1 MTPNPS
7 LAFHALTTGYCHGSR
22 QSIVGRGLEGSLP
35 RGTLTAL
42 LGTNGA
48 GKSTLLRTLAGL
60 QPPLAGDIFWEG
72 NSLAS
77 LTPEERA
84 KRLSIVLTVRP
95 ETGNLTVR
103 EVVALGRLPHRQG
116 LWGSRNAAADAE
128 AVERAMRLTTTSAWS
143 ERPVSRL
150 SDGER
155 QRVFIAK
162 ALAQETPLI
171 LLDEPTAFLDYP
183 SRVQFFNLLK
193 RLTNEMGKTVLL
205 SSHDVELAAAHAD
218 RILLLSKESLCLA
231 PTEAKERNHAIR
243 DFFRLD
249 AETLHG
255 F

>member
-35 RGTLTAL
+35 RGTLTVL

-60 QPPLAGDIFWEG
+60 QPPLAGEIFWEG

>member
-22 QSIVGRGLEGSLP
+22 HSIVGRGLEGRLP
-35 RGTLTAL
+35 RGTLTVL

-60 QPPLAGDIFWEG
+60 HPPLAGDICWEG

-193 RLTNEMGKTVLL
+193 RLTNEMGKTILL
-205 SSHDVELAAAHAD
+205 SSHDVELAATHAD

>member
-128 AVERAMRLTTTSAWS
+128 AVERAMQLTTTSAWS

-243 DFFRLD
+243 DFFQLD
-249 AETLHG
+249 VETLHG

>member
-35 RGTLTAL
+35 RGTLTVL

-128 AVERAMRLTTTSAWS
+128 AVERAMQLTTTSAWS

-205 SSHDVELAAAHAD
+205 SSHDVELAATHAD

-249 AETLHG
+249 AETLHC

>member
-35 RGTLTAL
+35 RGTLTVL

-128 AVERAMRLTTTSAWS
+128 AVERAMQLTTTSAWS
-143 ERPVSRL
+143 ERPVSRRRTPKSL
-150 SDGER
+150 HR
-155 QRVFIAK
+155 QSAGSGN
-162 ALAQETPLI
+162 
-171 LLDEPTAFLDYP
+171 TAH
-183 SRVQFFNLLK
+183 S
-193 RLTNEMGKTVLL
+193 
-205 SSHDVELAAAHAD
+205 A
-218 RILLLSKESLCLA
+218 
-231 PTEAKERNHAIR
+231 
-243 DFFRLD
+243 
-249 AETLHG
+249 
-255 F
+255 

>member
-35 RGTLTAL
+35 RGTLTVL

-60 QPPLAGDIFWEG
+60 QPPLAGEIFWEG

-84 KRLSIVLTVRP
+84 KCLSIVLTVRP

-193 RLTNEMGKTVLL
+193 RLSNEMGKTVLR

>member
-35 RGTLTAL
+35 RGTLTVL

-60 QPPLAGDIFWEG
+60 QPPLAGEIFWEG

-193 RLTNEMGKTVLL
+193 RLTNEMDKTVLL

-231 PTEAKERNHAIR
+231 PTEAKKRNHAIR
-243 DFFRLD
+243 DFFQLD

>member
-231 PTEAKERNHAIR
+231 PTEAQERNHAIR
-243 DFFRLD
+243 DFFQLD

>member
-1 MTPNPS
+1 MTPTPA
-7 LAFHALTTGYCHGSR
+7 LAFRALTTGYGHGTR
-22 QSIVGRGLEGSLP
+22 QSIVGRELEGSLP
-35 RGTLTAL
+35 RGSLTAL

-60 QPPLAGDIFWEG
+60 QPPLAGDILWQG
-72 NSLAS
+72 SDLAA
-77 LTPEERA
+77 LAPTERA

-116 LWGSRNAAADAE
+116 LWGSRNAEADAE
-128 AVERAMRLTTTSAWS
+128 AVERAMQLTATADWS

-183 SRVQFFNLLK
+183 SRVELFVLLK
-193 RLTNEMGKTVLL
+193 RMANEMGKTVLL

-218 RILLLSKESLCLA
+218 RLLLLSPNGLHTA
-231 PTEAKERNHAIR
+231 PAEPAERDRAIR
-243 DFFRLD
+243 RFFGIGNGTGD
-249 AETLHG
+249 
-255 F
+255 

>member
-35 RGTLTAL
+35 RGTLTVL

-205 SSHDVELAAAHAD
+205 SSHDVELAATHAD

>member
-35 RGTLTAL
+35 RGTLTVL

-205 SSHDVELAAAHAD
+205 SSHDVELAAAHAN

>member
-35 RGTLTAL
+35 RGTLTVL

-128 AVERAMRLTTTSAWS
+128 AVERAMQLTTTSAWS

-205 SSHDVELAAAHAD
+205 SSHDVELAATHAD

-243 DFFRLD
+243 DFFQLD

>member
-116 LWGSRNAAADAE
+116 LWGSRNAATDAE

-243 DFFRLD
+243 DFFQLD

>member
-35 RGTLTAL
+35 RGTLTVL

-205 SSHDVELAAAHAD
+205 SSHDVELAATHAD
-218 RILLLSKESLCLA
+218 RILLLSQECLCLA

-243 DFFRLD
+243 DFFQLD

>member
-7 LAFHALTTGYCHGSR
+7 LAFHALITGYCHGSR

-128 AVERAMRLTTTSAWS
+128 AVERAMQQTTTSAWS

>member
-35 RGTLTAL
+35 RGTLTVL

-128 AVERAMRLTTTSAWS
+128 AVESAMQLTTTSAWS

-231 PTEAKERNHAIR
+231 PTEAQERNHAIR
-243 DFFRLD
+243 DFFQLD

>member
-128 AVERAMRLTTTSAWS
+128 AVESAMRLTTTSAWS

-243 DFFRLD
+243 DFFQLD

>member
-218 RILLLSKESLCLA
+218 HILLLSKESLCLA
-231 PTEAKERNHAIR
+231 PTEAKERNHTIR
-243 DFFRLD
+243 DFFRLN

>member
-84 KRLSIVLTVRP
+84 KCLSIVLTVRP

-128 AVERAMRLTTTSAWS
+128 AVESAMRLTTTSAWS

-155 QRVFIAK
+155 QIVFIAK

>member
-35 RGTLTAL
+35 RGTLTVL

-128 AVERAMRLTTTSAWS
+128 AVERAMQLTTTSAWS

-205 SSHDVELAAAHAD
+205 SSHDVELAATHAD

>member
-128 AVERAMRLTTTSAWS
+128 AVERAMQLTTTSAWS

-231 PTEAKERNHAIR
+231 PTEAKERNHTIR
-243 DFFRLD
+243 DFFRLN

>member
-35 RGTLTAL
+35 RGTLTVL

-60 QPPLAGDIFWEG
+60 QPPLAGEIFWEG

-243 DFFRLD
+243 GFFRLD

>member
-35 RGTLTAL
+35 RGTLTVL

-193 RLTNEMGKTVLL
+193 RLTNEMGKTILL

-243 DFFRLD
+243 DFFRLN

>member
-35 RGTLTAL
+35 RGTLTVL

-128 AVERAMRLTTTSAWS
+128 AVERAMQLTTTSAWS

-193 RLTNEMGKTVLL
+193 RLTNEMGKTILL

-243 DFFRLD
+243 DFFRLN

>member
-205 SSHDVELAAAHAD
+205 SSHDVELAATHAD

>member
-243 DFFRLD
+243 DFFQLD
-249 AETLHG
+249 AEILHG

>member
-35 RGTLTAL
+35 RGTLTVL

-231 PTEAKERNHAIR
+231 PTEPKERNHAIR

>member
-22 QSIVGRGLEGSLP
+22 QSIVGKGLEGSLP
-35 RGTLTAL
+35 RGTLTVL

-84 KRLSIVLTVRP
+84 KCLSIVLTVRP

-243 DFFRLD
+243 DFFQLD

>member
-35 RGTLTAL
+35 RGTLTVL

-128 AVERAMRLTTTSAWS
+128 AVERAMQLTTTSAWS

-243 DFFRLD
+243 DFFQLD

>member
-35 RGTLTAL
+35 RGTLTVL

-128 AVERAMRLTTTSAWS
+128 AVESAMRLTTTSAWS
-143 ERPVSRL
+143 ERSVSRL

-193 RLTNEMGKTVLL
+193 SLTNEMGKTVLL

-243 DFFRLD
+243 DFFQLD
-249 AETLHG
+249 AEILHG
-255 F
+255 V

>member
-249 AETLHG
+249 AEILHG

>member
-1 MTPNPS
+1 MTPTPS

>member
-128 AVERAMRLTTTSAWS
+128 AVERAMQQTTTSAWS

-243 DFFRLD
+243 DFFQLD

>member
-103 EVVALGRLPHRQG
+103 EVGALGRLPHRQG

-243 DFFRLD
+243 DFFRLN

>member
-35 RGTLTAL
+35 RGTLTVL

-231 PTEAKERNHAIR
+231 PTEAQERNHAIR

>member
-205 SSHDVELAAAHAD
+205 SSHDVELAATHAD

-243 DFFRLD
+243 DFFQLD

>member
-35 RGTLTAL
+35 RGTLTVL

-116 LWGSRNAAADAE
+116 LWGSRNAATDAE

-243 DFFRLD
+243 DFFQLD

>member
-7 LAFHALTTGYCHGSR
+7 LAFHALTTGYFHGSR

-128 AVERAMRLTTTSAWS
+128 AVESAMRLTTTSAWS

>member
-35 RGTLTAL
+35 RGTLTVL

-116 LWGSRNAAADAE
+116 LWGSRNADTDAE
-128 AVERAMRLTTTSAWS
+128 AVESAMRLTTTSAWS

>member
-128 AVERAMRLTTTSAWS
+128 AVERAMQLTTTSAWS

-243 DFFRLD
+243 DFFQLD
-249 AETLHG
+249 AEILHG